1 MNDLILSNLSAYLI
15 ILIFNAKL
23 STYSE
28 TAKTVLPE
36 FTF

>member
-15 ILIFNAKL
+15 ILIFNV